1 MQTTYLLTYSLSYG
15 GVCCSISGIALVS
28 WSSKDL
34 HVDQRE
40 PLSSICSVLGALLF
54 ALFLVLLRRRV
65 DNEDKLNMPMFYG
78 AYTVGYFLIYVQ
90 IRLQKLG

>member
-1 MQTTYLLTYSLSYG
+1 MSYLWCCADVMRAVCTSRSSLTSDCGVSDSIG
-15 GVCCSISGIALVS
+15 GIMLMS

-34 HVDQRE
+34 HVDNE
-40 PLSSICSVLGALLF
+40 PLSAICSVMGAVMF

-78 AYTVGYFLIYVQ
+78 L
-90 IRLQKLG
+90 